1 MFNYDKIA
9 NNRINDLNKNAFPN
23 LFRCLIIGPSGCGKT
38 NLLINLLINSKI
50 CPFEY
55 QKIYIYSKTLNQP
68 KYQFLK
74 EFYENLNSDRYINE
88 NSSNKIENI
97 ASFFDKEKDVLDPS
111 LINDKLKTLFIFDD
125 VLLDKQNVIE
135 KYFAQGRN
143 NNVSSIYLCQ
153 SYSRIPKQIIRD
165 NANILI
171 LFACD
176 EKNLKHVYSNHVF
189 HLLPSFDNFRN
200 MCLEIWQ
207 GNKYNFMFINK
218 ENNMMI
224 KNMGINLRH

>member
-1 MFNYDKIA
+1 MFNYDKVA
-9 NNRINDLNKNAFPN
+9 NRRINNLSENTFPN

-50 CPFEY
+50 CPFNY
-55 QKIYIYSKTLNQP
+55 QKIYVYSKTLNQP
-68 KYQFLK
+68 KYKFLK
-74 EFYENLNSDRYINE
+74 NFYENLNSERHDKK
-88 NSSNKIENI
+88 NSTPDQIDNI
-97 ASFFDKEKDVLDPS
+97 ASFFDKEEDVLDPS
-111 LINDKLKTLFIFDD
+111 LIDDKLKTLFIFDD

-143 NNVSSIYLCQ
+143 SNVSSIYLCQ

-189 HLLPSFDNFRN
+189 HLLPSFDIFKN
-200 MCLEIWQ
+200 MCLEIWD
-207 GNKYNFMFINK
+207 GNKYNFVFINK
-218 ENNMMI
+218 ENNMII
-224 KNMGINLRH
+224 KNMGVD